1 MNLGQYYHRPAAQ
14 KGLAAGGFGMR
25 SVPGGRAAQL
35 PAAARSHRRRLPT
48 PDGQHEHRTDKTR
61 EHIAQTRACC
71 KALGKDVKRYRNSAE
86 ALNRR
91 VLQGKGLYQINNV
104 VEVNNLLS
112 LDTGYSLGSYDLEKL
127 EGDIVWKPAGE
138 GVHYQGIGKE
148 AVNIEFLPVLS
159 DRQGFFGN
167 PNSDSTRAM
176 ITPQTTQLL
185 MCVFGFGGAQ
195 PLQPMLE
202 QMCDALQ
209 TYCQATELETAVIV

>member
-1 MNLGQYYHRPAAQ
+1 MVNITIDPQLKKVWQQAALGCVQCRVVVQPSS
-14 KGLAAGGFGMR
+14 R
-25 SVPGGRAAQL
+25 QL
-35 PAAARSHRRRLPT
+35 LEAIDVVCRRLM
-48 PDGQHEHRTDKTR
+48 DSMSIEQIKSR

-112 LDTGYSLGSYDLEKL
+112 LDTGYSLGSYDLERL

>member
-1 MNLGQYYHRPAAQ
+1 MGCVQCRVVVQPSS
-14 KGLAAGGFGMR
+14 R
-25 SVPGGRAAQL
+25 QL
-35 PAAARSHRRRLPT
+35 LEAIDIVCRRLMDT
-48 PDGQHEHRTDKTR
+48 MSIEQIKSR

-86 ALNRR
+86 ALHRR

-104 VEVNNLLS
+104 VDVNNLLS

>member
-1 MNLGQYYHRPAAQ
+1 MVNITIDSQLKAVWQQAALGCVQCRVVVQPSS
-14 KGLAAGGFGMR
+14 R
-25 SVPGGRAAQL
+25 QL
-35 PAAARSHRRRLPT
+35 LEAIDIVCRRLMDT
-48 PDGQHEHRTDKTR
+48 MSIEQIKSR

-86 ALNRR
+86 ALHRR

-104 VEVNNLLS
+104 VDVNNLLS
-112 LDTGYSLGSYDLEKL
+112 LDSGYSLGSYDLEQL
-127 EGDIVWKPAGE
+127 EGDIVWKSAGE
-138 GVHYQGIGKE
+138 GVHYRGIGKE

-176 ITPQTTQLL
+176 ITPQTTRLL

-195 PLQPMLE
+195 PMQPMLE

-209 TYCQATELETAVIV
+209 TYCGATDLETAVIV

>member
-1 MNLGQYYHRPAAQ
+1 MVNITIDPQLKKVWQQAALGCVQCRVVVQPSS
-14 KGLAAGGFGMR
+14 R
-25 SVPGGRAAQL
+25 QL
-35 PAAARSHRRRLPT
+35 LEAIDVVCRRLM
-48 PDGQHEHRTDKTR
+48 DSMSIEQIKSR

-104 VEVNNLLS
+104 VEVNSLLS
-112 LDTGYSLGSYDLEKL
+112 LDTGYSLGSYDLERL

>member
-1 MNLGQYYHRPAAQ
+1 MVNITIDPQLKEVWHQAALGCVQCRVVVQPSS
-14 KGLAAGGFGMR
+14 R
-25 SVPGGRAAQL
+25 QL
-35 PAAARSHRRRLPT
+35 LEAIDVVCRRLM
-48 PDGQHEHRTDKTR
+48 DSMNIEQIKSR

-148 AVNIEFLPVLS
+148 VVNIEFLPVLS

>member
-1 MNLGQYYHRPAAQ
+1 MGCVQCRVVVQPSS
-14 KGLAAGGFGMR
+14 R
-25 SVPGGRAAQL
+25 QL
-35 PAAARSHRRRLPT
+35 LEAIDVVCRRLM
-48 PDGQHEHRTDKTR
+48 DSMSIEQIKTR

-86 ALNRR
+86 ALHRR

>member
-1 MNLGQYYHRPAAQ
+1 MVNITIDPQLKKVWQQAALGCVQCRVVVQPSS
-14 KGLAAGGFGMR
+14 R
-25 SVPGGRAAQL
+25 QL
-35 PAAARSHRRRLPT
+35 LEAIDVVCRRLM
-48 PDGQHEHRTDKTR
+48 DSMSIEQIKTR

-176 ITPQTTQLL
+176 ITPQITQLL

>member
-1 MNLGQYYHRPAAQ
+1 MVNITIDPQLKKVWQQAALGCVQCRVVVQPSS
-14 KGLAAGGFGMR
+14 R
-25 SVPGGRAAQL
+25 QL
-35 PAAARSHRRRLPT
+35 LEAIDVVCRRLM
-48 PDGQHEHRTDKTR
+48 DSMSIEQIKTR

-112 LDTGYSLGSYDLEKL
+112 LDTGYPLGSYDLEKL

>member
-1 MNLGQYYHRPAAQ
+1 MVNITIDPQLKEVWQQAALGCIQCRVVVQPSS
-14 KGLAAGGFGMR
+14 R
-25 SVPGGRAAQL
+25 QL
-35 PAAARSHRRRLPT
+35 LEAIDVVCRRLM
-48 PDGQHEHRTDKTR
+48 DSMSIEQIKTR

-71 KALGKDVKRYRNSAE
+71 TALGKDVKRYRNSAE

-104 VEVNNLLS
+104 VEVNNLIS

-138 GVHYQGIGKE
+138 GVHYHGIGKE
-148 AVNIEFLPVLS
+148 AVNIELLPVLS

-176 ITPQTTQLL
+176 ITPQTTRLL

-195 PLQPMLE
+195 SLQPMLG
-202 QMCDALQ
+202 QMCEALQ
-209 TYCQATELETAVIV
+209 TYCGATELETAVIV

>member
-1 MNLGQYYHRPAAQ
+1 MVNITIDPQLKKVWQQAALGCVQCRVVVQPSS
-14 KGLAAGGFGMR
+14 R
-25 SVPGGRAAQL
+25 QL
-35 PAAARSHRRRLPT
+35 LEAIDVVCRRLM
-48 PDGQHEHRTDKTR
+48 DSMSIEQIKTR

-86 ALNRR
+86 ALHRR

-112 LDTGYSLGSYDLEKL
+112 LDTGYCLGSYDLEKL

>member
-1 MNLGQYYHRPAAQ
+1 MVNITIDSQLKAVWQQAALGCVQCRVVVQPSS
-14 KGLAAGGFGMR
+14 R
-25 SVPGGRAAQL
+25 QL
-35 PAAARSHRRRLPT
+35 LEAIDIVCRRLMDT
-48 PDGQHEHRTDKTR
+48 MSIEQIKSR

-86 ALNRR
+86 ALHRR

-104 VEVNNLLS
+104 GDVNNLLS

>member
-1 MNLGQYYHRPAAQ
+1 MINITIDSQLKAVWQQAALGCVQCRVVVQPSS
-14 KGLAAGGFGMR
+14 R
-25 SVPGGRAAQL
+25 QL
-35 PAAARSHRRRLPT
+35 LEAIDIVCRRLMDT
-48 PDGQHEHRTDKTR
+48 MSIEQIKSR

-86 ALNRR
+86 ALHRR

-104 VEVNNLLS
+104 VDVNNLLS
-112 LDTGYSLGSYDLEKL
+112 LDSGYSLGSYDLEKL

>member
-1 MNLGQYYHRPAAQ
+1 MVNITIDSQLKAVWQQAALGCVQCRVVVQPSS
-14 KGLAAGGFGMR
+14 R
-25 SVPGGRAAQL
+25 QL
-35 PAAARSHRRRLPT
+35 LEAIDIVCRRLMDT
-48 PDGQHEHRTDKTR
+48 MSIEQIQSR

-86 ALNRR
+86 ALHRR

-104 VEVNNLLS
+104 VDVNNLLS

>member
-1 MNLGQYYHRPAAQ
+1 MVNITIDPQLKEVWQQAALGCVQCRVVVQPSS
-14 KGLAAGGFGMR
+14 R
-25 SVPGGRAAQL
+25 QL
-35 PAAARSHRRRLPT
+35 LEAIDVVCRRLM
-48 PDGQHEHRTDKTR
+48 DSMSIEQIKTR
-61 EHIAQTRACC
+61 ENIAQTRACC
-71 KALGKDVKRYRNSAE
+71 TALGKDVKRYRNSAE

-104 VEVNNLLS
+104 VEVNNLIS

-127 EGDIVWKPAGE
+127 EGDIVWKPAGD
-138 GVHYQGIGKE
+138 GVHYHGIGKE

-195 PLQPMLE
+195 SLQPMLG
-202 QMCDALQ
+202 QMCEALQ
-209 TYCQATELETAVIV
+209 TYCGATELETAVIV

>member
-1 MNLGQYYHRPAAQ
+1 MVNITIDPQLKKVWHQAALGCVQCRVVVQPSS
-14 KGLAAGGFGMR
+14 R
-25 SVPGGRAAQL
+25 QL
-35 PAAARSHRRRLPT
+35 LEAIDVVCRRLM
-48 PDGQHEHRTDKTR
+48 DSMSIEQIKSR

-112 LDTGYSLGSYDLEKL
+112 LDTGYSLGSYDLERL

>member
-1 MNLGQYYHRPAAQ
+1 MVNITIDPQLKKVWQQAALGCVQCRVVVQPSS
-14 KGLAAGGFGMR
+14 R
-25 SVPGGRAAQL
+25 QL
-35 PAAARSHRRRLPT
+35 LEAIDVVCRRLM
-48 PDGQHEHRTDKTR
+48 DSMSIEQIKSR
-61 EHIAQTRACC
+61 EHIAQTRACYM
-71 KALGKDVKRYRNSAE
+71 ALGKDVKRYRNSAE

-112 LDTGYSLGSYDLEKL
+112 LDTGYSLGSYDLERL

>member
-1 MNLGQYYHRPAAQ
+1 MVNITIDPQLKKVWQQAALGCVQCRVVVQPSS
-14 KGLAAGGFGMR
+14 R
-25 SVPGGRAAQL
+25 QL
-35 PAAARSHRRRLPT
+35 LEAIDIVCRRLMDT
-48 PDGQHEHRTDKTR
+48 MSIEQIKSR

-86 ALNRR
+86 ALHRR

-104 VEVNNLLS
+104 VDVNNLLS

>member
-1 MNLGQYYHRPAAQ
+1 MVNITIDPQLKKIWQQAALGCVQCRVVVQPSS
-14 KGLAAGGFGMR
+14 R
-25 SVPGGRAAQL
+25 QL
-35 PAAARSHRRRLPT
+35 LEAIDIVCRRLM
-48 PDGQHEHRTDKTR
+48 DSMSIEQIKSR

-71 KALGKDVKRYRNSAE
+71 RALGKDVKRYRNSAE

-104 VEVNNLLS
+104 VEVNNLIS

-209 TYCQATELETAVIV
+209 SYCQATELETAVIV

>member
-1 MNLGQYYHRPAAQ
+1 MVNITIDPQLKKVWQQAALGCVQCRVVVQPSS
-14 KGLAAGGFGMR
+14 R
-25 SVPGGRAAQL
+25 QL
-35 PAAARSHRRRLPT
+35 LEAIDVVCRRLM
-48 PDGQHEHRTDKTR
+48 DSMSIEQIKSR

-71 KALGKDVKRYRNSAE
+71 KAMGKDVKRYRNSAE

-112 LDTGYSLGSYDLEKL
+112 LDTGYSLGSYDLERL

>member
-1 MNLGQYYHRPAAQ
+1 
-14 KGLAAGGFGMR
+14 MR
-25 SVPGGRAAQL
+25 SVRQL
-35 PAAARSHRRRLPT
+35 IEAIDVVCRRLM
-48 PDGQHEHRTDKTR
+48 DSMSIEQIKTR

>member
-1 MNLGQYYHRPAAQ
+1 MVNITIDPQLKKVWQQAALGCVQCRVVVQPSS
-14 KGLAAGGFGMR
+14 R
-25 SVPGGRAAQL
+25 QL
-35 PAAARSHRRRLPT
+35 LEAIDVVCRRLM
-48 PDGQHEHRTDKTR
+48 DSMSIERIKTR

>member
-1 MNLGQYYHRPAAQ
+1 MVNITIDSQLKAVWQQAALGCVQCRVVVQPSS
-14 KGLAAGGFGMR
+14 R
-25 SVPGGRAAQL
+25 QL
-35 PAAARSHRRRLPT
+35 LEAIDIVCRRLMDT
-48 PDGQHEHRTDKTR
+48 MSIEQIKSR

-86 ALNRR
+86 VLHRR

-112 LDTGYSLGSYDLEKL
+112 LDTGYSLGSYDLERL

>member
-1 MNLGQYYHRPAAQ
+1 MVNITIDSQLKAVWQQAALGCVQCRVVVQPSS
-14 KGLAAGGFGMR
+14 R
-25 SVPGGRAAQL
+25 QL
-35 PAAARSHRRRLPT
+35 LEAIDIVCRRLMDT
-48 PDGQHEHRTDKTR
+48 MSIEQIKSR

-86 ALNRR
+86 ALHRR

-104 VEVNNLLS
+104 VDVNNLLS

-148 AVNIEFLPVLS
+148 AVNIEFLPVPS

>member
-1 MNLGQYYHRPAAQ
+1 MVNITIDPQLKEVWHQAALGCVQCRVVVQPSS
-14 KGLAAGGFGMR
+14 R
-25 SVPGGRAAQL
+25 QL
-35 PAAARSHRRRLPT
+35 LEAIDVVCRRLM
-48 PDGQHEHRTDKTR
+48 DSMSIEQIKTR

-71 KALGKDVKRYRNSAE
+71 KALGKDVKHYRNSAE

-176 ITPQTTQLL
+176 ITPQTTRLL

-195 PLQPMLE
+195 SLQPMLG
-202 QMCDALQ
+202 QMCDSLQ
-209 TYCQATELETAVIV
+209 TYCEATELETAVIV

>member
-1 MNLGQYYHRPAAQ
+1 MVNITIDPQLKEVWQQAALGCGQCRVVVQPSS
-14 KGLAAGGFGMR
+14 R
-25 SVPGGRAAQL
+25 QL
-35 PAAARSHRRRLPT
+35 LEAIDVVCRRLMDSMSIEQIKPI
-48 PDGQHEHRTDKTR
+48 

-71 KALGKDVKRYRNSAE
+71 TALGKDVKRYRNSAE

-104 VEVNNLLS
+104 VEVNNLIS

-138 GVHYQGIGKE
+138 GVHYHGIGKE

-195 PLQPMLE
+195 SLQPMLG
-202 QMCDALQ
+202 QMCEALQ
-209 TYCQATELETAVIV
+209 TYCGATELETAVIV

>member
-1 MNLGQYYHRPAAQ
+1 MVNITIDPQLKKVWQQAALGCVQCRVVVQPSS
-14 KGLAAGGFGMR
+14 R
-25 SVPGGRAAQL
+25 QL
-35 PAAARSHRRRLPT
+35 LEAIDVVCRRLM
-48 PDGQHEHRTDKTR
+48 DSMNIEQIKSR

-112 LDTGYSLGSYDLEKL
+112 LDTGYSLGSYDLERL
-127 EGDIVWKPAGE
+127 EGDIVWKAAGE

>member
-1 MNLGQYYHRPAAQ
+1 MVNITIDPQLKKVWQQAALGCVQCRVVVQPSS
-14 KGLAAGGFGMR
+14 R
-25 SVPGGRAAQL
+25 QL
-35 PAAARSHRRRLPT
+35 LEAIDVVCRRLM
-48 PDGQHEHRTDKTR
+48 DSMSIEQIKTR

-209 TYCQATELETAVIV
+209 TYCEATELETAVIV

>member
-1 MNLGQYYHRPAAQ
+1 MVNITIDPQLKKVWQQAALGCVQCRVVVQPSS
-14 KGLAAGGFGMR
+14 R
-25 SVPGGRAAQL
+25 QL
-35 PAAARSHRRRLPT
+35 LEAIDVVCRRLM
-48 PDGQHEHRTDKTR
+48 DSMSIEQIKSR

-112 LDTGYSLGSYDLEKL
+112 LDTGYSLGSYDLERL

-195 PLQPMLE
+195 PLLE

>member
-1 MNLGQYYHRPAAQ
+1 MVNITIDPQLKKVWQQAALGCVQCRVVVQPSS
-14 KGLAAGGFGMR
+14 R
-25 SVPGGRAAQL
+25 QL
-35 PAAARSHRRRLPT
+35 LEAIDVVCRRLM
-48 PDGQHEHRTDKTR
+48 DSMSIEQIKTR

-159 DRQGFFGN
+159 DRQGFFWKSKQRQH
-167 PNSDSTRAM
+167 PCDDYPTDHAAADVRLWVWRRA
-176 ITPQTTQLL
+176 IAAT
-185 MCVFGFGGAQ
+185 
-195 PLQPMLE
+195 
-202 QMCDALQ
+202 DAR
-209 TYCQATELETAVIV
+209 ADV

>member
-1 MNLGQYYHRPAAQ
+1 M
-14 KGLAAGGFGMR
+14 
-25 SVPGGRAAQL
+25 
-35 PAAARSHRRRLPT
+35 
-48 PDGQHEHRTDKTR
+48 
-61 EHIAQTRACC
+61 
-71 KALGKDVKRYRNSAE
+71 
-86 ALNRR
+86 
-91 VLQGKGLYQINNV
+91 LQGKGLYQINNV

>member
-1 MNLGQYYHRPAAQ
+1 MVNITIDSQLKAVWQQAALGCVQCRVVVQPSS
-14 KGLAAGGFGMR
+14 R
-25 SVPGGRAAQL
+25 QL
-35 PAAARSHRRRLPT
+35 LEAIDIVCRRLMDT
-48 PDGQHEHRTDKTR
+48 MSIEQIKSR

-86 ALNRR
+86 ALHRR

-104 VEVNNLLS
+104 VDVNNLLS

>member
-1 MNLGQYYHRPAAQ
+1 LVNITIDPQLKKVWQQAALGCVQCRVVVQPSS
-14 KGLAAGGFGMR
+14 R
-25 SVPGGRAAQL
+25 QL
-35 PAAARSHRRRLPT
+35 LEAIDVVCRRLM
-48 PDGQHEHRTDKTR
+48 DSMSIEQIKSR

-112 LDTGYSLGSYDLEKL
+112 LDTGYSLGSYDLERL

>member
-1 MNLGQYYHRPAAQ
+1 MVNITIDPQLKKVWQQAALGCVQCRVVVQPSS
-14 KGLAAGGFGMR
+14 R
-25 SVPGGRAAQL
+25 QL
-35 PAAARSHRRRLPT
+35 LEAIDVVCRRLM
-48 PDGQHEHRTDKTR
+48 DSMSIEQIKTR

-202 QMCDALQ
+202 QMCDAVQ

>member
-1 MNLGQYYHRPAAQ
+1 MVNITIDPQLKALWQQAALGCVQCRVVTQPSSQ
-14 KGLAAGGFGMR
+14 
-25 SVPGGRAAQL
+25 QL
-35 PAAARSHRRRLPT
+35 LEAINAVCRRLM
-48 PDGQHEHRTDKTR
+48 DSMSIEQIKSR
-61 EHIAQTRACC
+61 EPIAQTRACC

-104 VEVNNLLS
+104 VDVNNLLS
-112 LDTGYSLGSYDLEKL
+112 LDTGYSLGSYDLDRL
-127 EGDIVWKPAGE
+127 EGDIVWTPAGE

-176 ITPQTTQLL
+176 ITPQTTRLL

-209 TYCQATELETAVIV
+209 TYCGATELQTAVIV

>member
-1 MNLGQYYHRPAAQ
+1 MVNITIDPQLKKVWQQAALGCVQCRVVVQPSS
-14 KGLAAGGFGMR
+14 R
-25 SVPGGRAAQL
+25 QL
-35 PAAARSHRRRLPT
+35 LEAIDVVCRRLM
-48 PDGQHEHRTDKTR
+48 DSMSIE
-61 EHIAQTRACC
+61 QTRACC

-112 LDTGYSLGSYDLEKL
+112 LDTGYSLGSYDLERL